1 MGKGCGDRCVK
12 LCEKIPEPSAE
23 KACWCC
29 KYVCEQNKYG
39 IYKESKPIGAASVS
53 VNTVGRQIPLHLEK
67 RRELMDTK
75 KTGNPENMY
84 PKPPFGNQVQEVP
97 GVGTKMDPV
106 PDHGEETYQG
116 SGLLEGKVAIITGG
130 DSGIGKAV
138 AIAMAR
144 EGADIV
150 ISYKDAVEDEEA
162 ADTKKWVEQAGRKAF
177 LYRGDITE
185 EAHCQHIVDETVEK
199 LGKIDILVNNA
210 AYQMTYET
218 VEEITAAEWNKTFET
233 NMSAMFYFVKY
244 AKPHIPPGGSII
256 NTTSVNAYDP
266 NPTLLPYAA
275 SKGAIQNFTA
285 SLAQLFLQDG
295 SGIRVNAVAPGP
307 VWTPLIPSTIP
318 EHDRFGEN
326 TPIGRPG
333 QPAEIAP
340 VFVFLASKAASY
352 VSGATIPAT
361 GGRATI

>member
-1 MGKGCGDRCVK
+1 
-12 LCEKIPEPSAE
+12 
-23 KACWCC
+23 
-29 KYVCEQNKYG
+29 
-39 IYKESKPIGAASVS
+39 
-53 VNTVGRQIPLHLEK
+53 
-67 RRELMDTK
+67 MDTK

-84 PKPPFGNQVQEVP
+84 PTPPFDKQSQEVP

-106 PDHGEETYQG
+106 PDHGEETYKG
-116 SGLLEGKVAIITGG
+116 SGLLEGRVAIITGG

-144 EGADIV
+144 EGADVV
-150 ISYKDAVEDEEA
+150 ISYKDAIEDEEA
-162 ADTKKWVEQAGRKAF
+162 ADTQKWVEKAGQKA
-177 LYRGDITE
+177 LLVRGDITDE
-185 EAHCQHIVDETVEK
+185 SHCKRIVEK
-199 LGKIDILVNNA
+199 TVDQFGKIDILVNNA

-218 VEEITAAEWNKTFET
+218 VEEITAEEWNKTFET
-233 NMSAMFYFVKY
+233 NLSAMFYFVKH
-244 AKPHIPPGGSII
+244 ANAHMAPGSSII

-318 EHDRFGEN
+318 EHERFGEN

-340 VFVFLASKAASY
+340 VYVFLASAAASY
-352 VSGATIPAT
+352 VSGATIAAT
-361 GGRATI
+361 GGRVTI